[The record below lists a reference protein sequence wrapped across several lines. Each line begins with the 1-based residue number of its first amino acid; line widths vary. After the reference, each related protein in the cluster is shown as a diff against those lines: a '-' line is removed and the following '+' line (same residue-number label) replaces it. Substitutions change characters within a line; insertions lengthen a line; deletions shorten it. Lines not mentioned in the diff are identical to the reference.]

1 MKEQVNQFPAGI
13 KTVLMGTEMIR
24 AFTKHDVYYID
35 VRFCNGNCPL
45 PKAITVEADWK
56 MMKRILDCLPFM
68 TAFGINAVVQANNIY
83 NVEPPERIELP
94 IIRGTLTWS
103 KALGRPCIEVEDVEY
118 PDAWMEDE
126 EEEPEPDPLTYVY

>member
-1 MKEQVNQFPAGI
+1 MQEPVNQIPEGV
-13 KTVLMGTEMIR
+13 KTVFMGTEMIR

-68 TAFGINAVVQANNIY
+68 TAFGINAVVYAKQIY
-83 NVEPPERIELP
+83 HVEPPGSIELP
-94 IIRGTLTWS
+94 IISGTMTWS
-103 KALGRPCIEVEDVEY
+103 KTLGRPCVKVEDVEY
-118 PDAWMEDE
+118 QDAWMEDE

>member
-1 MKEQVNQFPAGI
+1 MQQPVNQIHAGV

-45 PKAITVEADWK
+45 PKAVTVEADWT

-68 TAFGINAVVQANNIY
+68 LAFGINAVVYAKEIY

-94 IIRGTLTWS
+94 IIRGTMSWS
-103 KALGRPCIEVEDVEY
+103 KALGRPCIKVDDVEY

-126 EEEPEPDPLTYVY
+126 EEDPKPDPLTYVY